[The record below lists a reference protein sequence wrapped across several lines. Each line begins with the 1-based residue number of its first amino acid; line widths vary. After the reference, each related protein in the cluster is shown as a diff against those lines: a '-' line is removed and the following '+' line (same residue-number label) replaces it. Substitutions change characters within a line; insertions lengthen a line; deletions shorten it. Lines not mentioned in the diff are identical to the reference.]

1 MIRFEQVSVTYD
13 GAARPS
19 LRDAD
24 FTLPEG
30 ELTLLVGPSGV
41 GKSTLLG
48 AVSGLVPHFTGGT
61 LRGRVTVAG
70 RDTRTHM
77 PRELADVVGTVGQ
90 DPLAHFV
97 TDVVENELAYGMES
111 LGLPPAVM
119 RRRVEETLDLLG
131 LNELRDRPITT
142 LSGGQQQRVAIGSVL
157 TTHPKV
163 LVLDEPTSAL
173 DPAAAEEVLAVLQRL
188 VHDLGT
194 TVLMAEHRLERVVQ
208 YADRVLLLPSPGEP
222 PVLGTPAEIMAV
234 SPVHPPVVS
243 LGRLAGWTPLP
254 LSIRDARRLSGP
266 LKSRLP
272 SLPLP
277 ALSALPGAPG
287 LPGSPALPG
296 APGVPALP
304 GLSGAPGLPDVPG
317 ADRASE
323 PGGGVAAAR
332 EESPTRPSTVPRG
345 SAPAPAPQTPAGLN
359 NQGSTPHPAPQAQA
373 GLNNQGSTPHPAPQ
387 AQAGLN
393 NQGSAP
399 HPAPQAQAGLKDRGS
414 ASDPAPQASAG
425 VDGAGA
431 GGPGRFAQRKPASPA
446 FEARGF
452 GGGAPRGSGA
462 EPRGTGEGRVGDQPR
477 AAVPAPSPTPTPAPA
492 PAPEGTATGPLARLR
507 RLAGRRPKPQGT
519 GPAGPPDA
527 PAASARNLG
536 VRRARTE
543 VLHDVTLQ
551 VAPGETV
558 ALMGRNGAGKST
570 LLAALTGTLAPS
582 TGQVTVG
589 GRTPHRTPPPEMVR
603 RVGLVPQ
610 EPRDLLYADTVAAE
624 CAAADADAGAAP
636 GTCRALVGDLLPGVP
651 DDTHP
656 RDLSEGQR
664 LTLALALV
672 LTARPALLLLDEPT
686 RGLDYAAK
694 ARLVA
699 TLRGLAADGHAIVLA
714 THDVE
719 LAAELAHRVVI
730 LAGGEIVA
738 DGPTAEVVV
747 SSPAFAPQ
755 VAKVLAPGH
764 WLTVSQVAAALEAT
778 P

>member
-1 MIRFEQVSVTYD
+1 MIRFEQVSVTYE
-13 GAARPS
+13 GAAGPS
-19 LRDAD
+19 LQGVD
-24 FTLPEG
+24 LVIPEG

-70 RDTRTHM
+70 RDTRTHK

-97 TDVVENELAYGMES
+97 TDVVEDELAYGMES

-131 LNELRDRPITT
+131 LNELRDRPIAT

-157 TTHPKV
+157 TPHPQV

-208 YADRVLLLPSPGEP
+208 YADQVLLLPSPGAA
-222 PVLGTPAEIMAV
+222 PVLGPPAEIMAV

-243 LGRLAGWTPLP
+243 LGRLAGWSPLP
-254 LSIRDARRLSGP
+254 LSVRDARRRAAP
-266 LKSRLP
+266 LR
-272 SLPLP
+272 
-277 ALSALPGAPG
+277 ARLSAPAGAAAN
-287 LPGSPALPG
+287 PAHHPPEPTG
-296 APGVPALP
+296 
-304 GLSGAPGLPDVPG
+304 
-317 ADRASE
+317 
-323 PGGGVAAAR
+323 PGGGAAR
-332 EESPTRPSTVPRG
+332 LVARLLRRGTPGPSPV
-345 SAPAPAPQTPAGLN
+345 PAPA
-359 NQGSTPHPAPQAQA
+359 
-373 GLNNQGSTPHPAPQ
+373 
-387 AQAGLN
+387 
-393 NQGSAP
+393 
-399 HPAPQAQAGLKDRGS
+399 
-414 ASDPAPQASAG
+414 
-425 VDGAGA
+425 
-431 GGPGRFAQRKPASPA
+431 
-446 FEARGF
+446 
-452 GGGAPRGSGA
+452 GAPAHTRG
-462 EPRGTGEGRVGDQPR
+462 
-477 AAVPAPSPTPTPAPA
+477 
-492 PAPEGTATGPLARLR
+492 
-507 RLAGRRPKPQGT
+507 
-519 GPAGPPDA
+519 
-527 PAASARNLG
+527 LG
-536 VRRARTE
+536 VRRNRTD
-543 VLHDVTLQ
+543 VLRGIDLT
-551 VAPGETV
+551 VAAGETV

-570 LLAALTGTLAPS
+570 LLATLVGTLAPT
-582 TGQVTVG
+582 TGEVTVG

-624 CAAADADAGAAP
+624 CATADSDAGAAP
-636 GTCRALVGDLLPGVP
+636 GTCRDLVSALLPDVP
-651 DDTHP
+651 DDIHP

-664 LTLALALV
+664 LALALALV
-672 LTARPALLLLDEPT
+672 LTGRPALLLLDEPT

-694 ARLVA
+694 VRLIEI
-699 TLRGLAADGHAIVLA
+699 LRGLAADGHAIVLA

-730 LAGGEIVA
+730 LAGGEVVA

-755 VAKVLAPGH
+755 VAKILAPGH
-764 WLTVSQVAAALEAT
+764 WLTVAQVAAALDAAEAR
-778 P
+778 

>member
-13 GAARPS
+13 GAAGPS
-19 LRDAD
+19 VQGVDLVV
-24 FTLPEG
+24 PEG

-48 AVSGLVPHFTGGT
+48 TVSGLVPHFTGGT

-70 RDTRTHM
+70 RDTRTHR

-97 TDVVENELAYGMES
+97 TDVVEDELAYGMES

-131 LNELRDRPITT
+131 LNELRDRPIAT

-208 YADRVLLLPSPGEP
+208 YADRVLLLPVRGAA
-222 PVLGTPAEIMAV
+222 PVLSAPAEAMAV

-243 LGRLAGWTPLP
+243 LGRLAGWSPLP
-254 LSIRDARRLSGP
+254 LSVRDARRQAAP
-266 LKSRLP
+266 LRDR
-272 SLPLP
+272 
-277 ALSALPGAPG
+277 LSA
-287 LPGSPALPG
+287 
-296 APGVPALP
+296 VT
-304 GLSGAPGLPDVPG
+304 
-317 ADRASE
+317 
-323 PGGGVAAAR
+323 AA
-332 EESPTRPSTVPRG
+332 EGT
-345 SAPAPAPQTPAGLN
+345 
-359 NQGSTPHPAPQAQA
+359 
-373 GLNNQGSTPHPAPQ
+373 
-387 AQAGLN
+387 
-393 NQGSAP
+393 
-399 HPAPQAQAGLKDRGS
+399 RGS
-414 ASDPAPQASAG
+414 ASRALPGPAPRSP
-425 VDGAGA
+425 DL
-431 GGPGRFAQRKPASPA
+431 PAPPA
-446 FEARGF
+446 FEARGS
-452 GGGAPRGSGA
+452 GGGAPGSGA
-462 EPRGTGEGRVGDQPR
+462 AHGLLTRLLGR
-477 AAVPAPSPTPTPAPA
+477 S
-492 PAPEGTATGPLARLR
+492 
-507 RLAGRRPKPQGT
+507 RPKPAEPT
-519 GPAGPPDA
+519 E
-527 PAASARNLG
+527 PAAGETARARNLG
-536 VRRARTE
+536 VRRDRTD
-543 VLHDVTLQ
+543 VLRAVDLA
-551 VAPGETV
+551 VAPGETI

-570 LLAALTGTLAPS
+570 LLAALVGTLAPA
-582 TGQVTVG
+582 TGEVTVG

-624 CAAADADAGAAP
+624 CAAADSDAGAPP
-636 GTCRALVGDLLPGVP
+636 GTCRDLVAGLLPGVP
-651 DDTHP
+651 DDIHP

-664 LTLALALV
+664 LALALALV
-672 LTARPALLLLDEPT
+672 LTGRPALLLLDEPT

-694 ARLVA
+694 ARLVEI
-699 TLRGLAADGHAIVLA
+699 LRGLAADGHAVVLA

-719 LAAELAHRVVI
+719 LAAELADRVVI
-730 LAGGEIVA
+730 LAGGEVVA

-764 WLTVSQVAAALEAT
+764 WLTVGQVAEALGAEGAR
-778 P
+778 